1 MPRAKATTT
10 NAPVATTA
18 LGKKLQD
25 EFADFPDIALLERRL
40 EHPDDPGSTPIF
52 LKDDPQPSCDEIQHF
67 AKAKGK
73 GVCPICR
80 VAFRRWKV
88 RSINSAMPNRL
99 HGVIHNKRYIKV
111 RKDELADPDQIADLV
126 QNGLDEFARRGEGGK
141 IVLVKMPFMAYAAI
155 KLRELDAR
163 MRRDRNPQKMKSDL
177 ADAAG
182 SALGDEAGETISKMQ
197 AEFSRPS
204 STIQDELNRD

>member
-1 MPRAKATTT
+1 MPKAKATTT
-10 NAPVATTA
+10 VAPTTA

-40 EHPDDPGSTPIF
+40 EHPEDPGSQPIY
-52 LKDDPQPSCDEIQHF
+52 LKDDPKPSCDEVQHF

-73 GVCPICR
+73 SLCPICR
-80 VAFRRWKV
+80 VPFRRWKV
-88 RSINSAMPNRL
+88 RSVNSAMPNRL
-99 HGVIHNKRYIKV
+99 HGIIHTKRYVKV

-126 QNGLDEFARRGEGGK
+126 AGVDEFARRGEGGK
-141 IVLVKMPFMAYAAI
+141 IVLVKIPFMAYAAI

-163 MRRDRNPQKMKSDL
+163 MRRDRNPQNMKSDL

-182 SALGDEAGETISKMQ
+182 SALGDEAGDSISKMQ